1 MRGAHVLDRD
11 GQGRGG
17 RKLSGHRERLADRAR
32 ERNTR
37 PLARCPRS
45 AYQLAP
51 MKIAFIG
58 TGVMG
63 APMARH
69 LAAAGHDV
77 TVYNRTRSKAE
88 ATGLAVAATPAAAA
102 KGAQAVVACV
112 GNDADLE
119 QVTLGADGAFA
130 AMDAGAVFIDHTT
143 VSAHIARRLAA
154 ARALSVD
161 APVSGGQAGAE
172 AGKLSIMCGGSDAAL
187 AAARPVMEAYAARIV
202 HVGAA
207 GAGQQTKM
215 VNQIC
220 IAGVL
225 QGVAEGLRFAQR
237 SDLDLDRVLEAI
249 SGGAAQSWQMVNRWQ
264 SMAQDRFDFG
274 FAIDW
279 MRKDLGLAL
288 EEAKAN
294 GAVLPVTALVDQF
307 YAEVQAM
314 GGSRQDTSALVRR
327 LPR

>member
-1 MRGAHVLDRD
+1 M
-11 GQGRGG
+11 
-17 RKLSGHRERLADRAR
+17 
-32 ERNTR
+32 
-37 PLARCPRS
+37 
-45 AYQLAP
+45 

-63 APMARH
+63 APMAKH

-77 TVYNRTRSKAE
+77 TVYNRTRAKAE
-88 ATGLAVAATPAAAA
+88 ATGLAVADTPAAAA
-102 KGAQAVVACV
+102 RGAEAVVTCV

-119 QVTLGADGAFA
+119 QVTLGTDGAFA
-130 AMDAGAVFIDHTT
+130 TMREDAVFVDHTT
-143 VSAHIARRLAA
+143 VSADIARRLAA
-154 ARALSVD
+154 ARALVLD

-172 AGKLSIMCGGSDAAL
+172 SGKLSIMCGGSAAAL
-187 AAARPVMEAYAARIV
+187 AKAHPVMQAYAARIV
-202 HVGAA
+202 HVGEA

-225 QGVAEGLRFAQR
+225 QGVAEGLRFAQK
-237 SDLDLDRVLEAI
+237 SGLDLDKVLEAV
-249 SGGAAQSWQMVNRWQ
+249 SGGAAQSWQMVNRWPT
-264 SMAQDRFDFG
+264 MAEDRFDFG

-288 EEAKAN
+288 AEAQVN
-294 GAVLPVTALVDQF
+294 GAVLPMTALVDQF

-314 GGSRQDTSALVRR
+314 GGARQDTSALVRR
-327 LPR
+327 LPG